1 MFLVLVRAAWIAPFL
16 TEKFIWLSILMVL
29 NKSLSVLCLSF
40 CLWLAS
46 CAPAPPSGSVV
57 YTSFPSE
64 RRLQG
69 RPVSVDTALFR
80 YPFRVRVQGD
90 RAAVLDL
97 HGTDH
102 FVHLFSYPDFRYVAS
117 CARRGEGPEETL
129 SAENIRWKGDCLQLL
144 DANRS
149 ELTVWQEAGDT
160 LVRRSRVKLDE
171 GLLRALDFVQGGD
184 TAFLVPDYSGDH
196 RFCVVSPQGRLLRRW
211 GVIPTENAEALQE
224 SRPALAQA
232 WRRVLELWNL
242 RDSTHVVLRGPGGE
256 PEFRV
261 SQGYGLPTGI
271 MGFSDVQVG
280 DSAVYAVFHGRAFRD
295 IMQAAQQ
302 GETLPDGGKYL
313 YVFSLRGEPRT
324 NRYGNTISAEE
335 TGSERKNWIQKETPG
350 AVYLLAQMKSGCSVI
365 HLKERRCAKGTKS
378 F

>member
-1 MFLVLVRAAWIAPFL
+1 MG
-16 TEKFIWLSILMVL
+16 L
-29 NKSLSVLCLSF
+29 NRSLSLLCLSF

-57 YTSFPSE
+57 YASFPSE

-232 WRRVLELWNL
+232 WRSFLDYNPRNGVLAAATQLGEVLELWNL

-313 YVFSLRGEPRT
+313 YVFSLRGEPLARYELDHYVYGISVDERT
-324 NRYGNTISAEE
+324 GTFLATDVNRDEPIWKYNFRG
-335 TGSERKNWIQKETPG
+335 GDRK
-350 AVYLLAQMKSGCSVI
+350 
-365 HLKERRCAKGTKS
+365 
-378 F
+378 

>member
-1 MFLVLVRAAWIAPFL
+1 MPLI
-16 TEKFIWLSILMVL
+16 
-29 NKSLSVLCLSF
+29 KSLSLLCLSL

-57 YTSFPSE
+57 YASFPSE

-129 SAENIRWKGDCLQLL
+129 SAEDIRWKGDCLQLL
-144 DANRS
+144 DVNRS

-171 GLLRALDFVQGGD
+171 GLLRALDFVQGDD

-232 WRRVLELWNL
+232 WRSFLDYNPRNGVLAAATQLGEVLELWNL

-271 MGFSDVQVG
+271 IGFSDVQVG

-313 YVFSLRGEPRT
+313 YVFSLRGEPLVRYELDHYVYGISVDERT
-324 NRYGNTISAEE
+324 GTFLATDVNRDEPIWKYNFRG
-335 TGSERKNWIQKETPG
+335 GDWK
-350 AVYLLAQMKSGCSVI
+350 
-365 HLKERRCAKGTKS
+365 
-378 F
+378 

>member
-1 MFLVLVRAAWIAPFL
+1 MPLI
-16 TEKFIWLSILMVL
+16 
-29 NKSLSVLCLSF
+29 KSLSLLCLSF

-57 YTSFPSE
+57 YASFPSE

-97 HGTDH
+97 HGTDR

-129 SAENIRWKGDCLQLL
+129 SAEDIRWKGDCLQLL

-171 GLLRALDFVQGGD
+171 GLLRALDFVQGDD

-196 RFCVVSPQGRLLRRW
+196 RFCVVSP
-211 GVIPTENAEALQE
+211 
-224 SRPALAQA
+224 
-232 WRRVLELWNL
+232 
-242 RDSTHVVLRGPGGE
+242 
-256 PEFRV
+256 
-261 SQGYGLPTGI
+261 
-271 MGFSDVQVG
+271 
-280 DSAVYAVFHGRAFRD
+280 
-295 IMQAAQQ
+295 
-302 GETLPDGGKYL
+302 
-313 YVFSLRGEPRT
+313 
-324 NRYGNTISAEE
+324 
-335 TGSERKNWIQKETPG
+335 
-350 AVYLLAQMKSGCSVI
+350 
-365 HLKERRCAKGTKS
+365 
-378 F
+378 

>member
-1 MFLVLVRAAWIAPFL
+1 MPLI
-16 TEKFIWLSILMVL
+16 
-29 NKSLSVLCLSF
+29 KSLSLLCLSL

-64 RRLQG
+64 HRLQG
-69 RPVSVDTALFR
+69 SPVSVDTALFR

-232 WRRVLELWNL
+232 WRSFLDYNPRNGVLAAATQLGEVLELWNL
-242 RDSTHVVLRGPGGE
+242 RDSMHVVLRGPGGE

-313 YVFSLRGEPRT
+313 YVFSLRGEPLVRYELDHYVYGISVDERT
-324 NRYGNTISAEE
+324 GTFLATDVNRDEPIWKYNFRG
-335 TGSERKNWIQKETPG
+335 GDWK
-350 AVYLLAQMKSGCSVI
+350 
-365 HLKERRCAKGTKS
+365 
-378 F
+378 